1 MDTTMALDLGREALI
16 TTLLIAGP
24 VLVTGVVVGLI
35 ISLIQTVTQLQ
46 DQTFS
51 IVPKIIA
58 MLAAAVFFI
67 PWLATRLLEYTQTM
81 FAMK

>member
-1 MDTTMALDLGREALI
+1 MALDLGREALI